1 MLEAREL
8 DAFYGGVQ
16 ALRAVDLNVHDGEIV
31 TLVGANGA
39 GKSSLLRAISG
50 VISARGLLAFEGRD
64 LIGLSPEKIA
74 RLGIAHVP
82 EGRHVFPGLTVV
94 ENLEVAAYALGI
106 PNKQVRADVER
117 TLEMFPSLG
126 ERRRSYGWSLSGGE
140 QQMLAIGRGL
150 MVHPRL
156 LLLDE
161 PSLGLAPILVQEMF
175 RVIEGIREEGHTILL
190 VEQNAA
196 MALSVADRGYVLETG
211 AVVREGPARELLEDE
226 AVVAAYLGGG
236 PDEPTAGGPGV

>member
-1 MLEAREL
+1 MLEVREL
-8 DAFYGGVQ
+8 DAFYGAVQ
-16 ALRAVDLNVHDGEIV
+16 ALRAVDLDVREGEIV

-39 GKSSLLRAISG
+39 GKSTLLRAISG
-50 VISARGLLAFEGRD
+50 VISARGTLAFEGRD

-94 ENLEVAAYALGI
+94 ENLEVAAYALDL

-117 TLEMFPSLG
+117 VLALFPALT

-161 PSLGLAPILVQEMF
+161 PSLGLAPLLVQEVF
-175 RVIEGIREEGHTILL
+175 EVIESIRREGHTILL

-211 AVVREGPARELLEDE
+211 VVVREGPARVLLEDE

-236 PDEPTAGGPGV
+236 HDAPAAYGPGA

>member
-1 MLEAREL
+1 MLEVREL
-8 DAFYGGVQ
+8 DAFYGAVQ
-16 ALRAVDLNVHDGEIV
+16 ALRAVDLNVHEGEIV

-39 GKSSLLRAISG
+39 GKSTLLRAVSG
-50 VISARGLLAFEGRD
+50 VISARGTLTFEGRD
-64 LIGLSPEKIA
+64 LIGLSPENVA

-106 PNKQVRADVER
+106 ANKQVRADVER
-117 TLEMFPSLG
+117 TLAMFPVLAD
-126 ERRRSYGWSLSGGE
+126 RRRSYGWSLSGGE

-150 MVHPRL
+150 MAHPRL

-161 PSLGLAPILVQEMF
+161 PSLGLAPLLVEEMF
-175 RVIEGIREEGHTILL
+175 GVIESIRAEGHTILL

-211 AVVREGPARELLEDE
+211 AVVREGPARVLLEDE

-236 PDEPTAGGPGV
+236 HDAPAVCGPGV

>member
-16 ALRAVDLNVHDGEIV
+16 ALRAVDLNVHEGEIV

-64 LIGLSPEKIA
+64 LIGLSPERIA
-74 RLGIAHVP
+74 RLGVAHVP

-117 TLEMFPSLG
+117 TLAMFPSLA

-236 PDEPTAGGPGV
+236 HDEPATGGPGV

>member
-1 MLEAREL
+1 MLEVRDL
-8 DAFYGGVQ
+8 DAFYGAVQ
-16 ALRAVDLNVHDGEIV
+16 ALRAVDLNVRKGEIV
-31 TLVGANGA
+31 TLIGANGA
-39 GKSSLLRAISG
+39 GKSTLLRAVSG
-50 VISARGLLAFEGRD
+50 VISARGTLVFEGRD

-106 PNKQVRADVER
+106 PNKRVRADVER
-117 TLEMFPSLG
+117 MLALFPVLA

-150 MVHPRL
+150 MAHPRL

-161 PSLGLAPILVQEMF
+161 PSLGLAPLLVEDMF
-175 RVIEGIREEGHTILL
+175 KVIESIRQEGHTILL

-211 AVVREGPARELLEDE
+211 AVVREGPARVLLEDE

-236 PDEPTAGGPGV
+236 HDAPAVCGPGV